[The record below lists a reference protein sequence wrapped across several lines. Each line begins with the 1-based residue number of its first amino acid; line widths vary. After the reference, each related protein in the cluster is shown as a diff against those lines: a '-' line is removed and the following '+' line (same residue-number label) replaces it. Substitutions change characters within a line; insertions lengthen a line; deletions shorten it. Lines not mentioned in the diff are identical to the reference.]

1 MPGEMAVHLFDVRR
15 VNHSP
20 RLEVLLDQIATDDL
34 AARLRVVGHQ
44 EIRAEAVLRPRT
56 DENPTPYWLLD
67 FTKIRFEHG
76 PGKAGRAA
84 AIEGFELGADEGFG
98 EETAALYDPAHAVL
112 LVQYNHFGVRAGTIQ
127 QYLSLYN
134 YEAEVI
140 RSYELLMRMDDNAEI
155 RYANK
160 QLIKK
165 LHFKIAPPKMTR
177 GQRQGNV
184 SLGRSLDVSDSLGAE
199 SIEIVVTSGRRTEAT
214 LNTQG
219 VRALVQR
226 LLPMRGADD
235 PVLTKLEVAGRE
247 TPADPTDVLNLI
259 APKLEFS
266 FPDLVLGDDLRYTQR
281 SRWDGLLR
289 ARQGWA
295 QVIRA

>member
-15 VNHSP
+15 INHAP
-20 RLEVLLDQIATDDL
+20 PLEILLEQIARAEL
-34 AARLRVVGHQ
+34 AARLKVVGHQ
-44 EIRAEAVLRPRT
+44 EIRAEAVVRPRS
-56 DENPTPYWLLD
+56 DGNPTPYWLLD

-84 AIEGFELGADEGFG
+84 AIEGFDLEADEGFG
-98 EETAALYDPAHAVL
+98 EETAALYDPEHGVL

-127 QYLSLYN
+127 HYFSLYN
-134 YEAEVI
+134 YEDDVI
-140 RSYELLMRMDDNAEI
+140 RSYDLLMRMDESAEI

-160 QLIKK
+160 QLIRK

-177 GQRQGNV
+177 FQRQGNV

-199 SIEIVVTSGRRTEAT
+199 SIEIVVTSGRRTEST
-214 LNTQG
+214 LNAEG
-219 VRALVQR
+219 VRALVRR
-226 LLPMRGADD
+226 LLPLRGGDD
-235 PVLTKLEVAGRE
+235 PVLTKLEVAGRD
-247 TPADPTDVLNLI
+247 TPVDPTDVLNLI

-289 ARQGWA
+289 ARVGWA
-295 QVIRA
+295 HIIRA